1 MTLLRLMSRRYGKW
15 EGWRHKTVPNSVAHF
30 CQVNCCRIEPN
41 FLLFAIKA
49 KCVEI
54 VFTDSS
60 KNSCIPFMVD
70 NKIVGTVPP
79 NVVKELKNY
88 PDVFEISGQNEA
100 TRAECV
106 MLASRLSSVEQRDE
120 AIARVLE
127 EIRKKDNFVTLKG
140 WRHEVHIIIGFREL
154 VL

>member
-1 MTLLRLMSRRYGKW
+1 MASW
-15 EGWRHKTVPNSVAHF
+15 SETVLNL
-30 CQVNCCRIEPN
+30 VNALNN
-41 FLLFAIKA
+41 FSWA
-49 KCVEI
+49 
-54 VFTDSS
+54 DSS

-140 WRHEVHIIIGFREL
+140 WRHELYSVRSHLDEPPLLNMERTACFFRFIRSGTIWRTHKRL
-154 VL
+154 YSNRR